1 MPYRTFCQFP
11 QFQFSAVKLQ
21 KKLILQT
28 FLGKNIFKTYI
39 FSLKVR
45 DFFHSQNCHFVRYS
59 NAFKHLFHKKK
70 IITLL
75 IIKKSQLLKLAL
87 FFIFS

>member
-45 DFFHSQNCHFVRYS
+45 DFFPFS
-59 NAFKHLFHKKK
+59 
-70 IITLL
+70 
-75 IIKKSQLLKLAL
+75 KLP
-87 FFIFS
+87 FCQV

>member
-45 DFFHSQNCHFVRYS
+45 DFF
-59 NAFKHLFHKKK
+59 
-70 IITLL
+70 
-75 IIKKSQLLKLAL
+75 LLKTAILSGIAML
-87 FFIFS
+87 SSTYSTRKK